1 MNYSKYLEHKNMSK
15 STAFVHKTNFIVR
28 TITLFLTQGLFVTF
42 ALFLTAFLNYDVFG
56 IANIW
61 KISKALGL
69 LYIIFLIAILPILS
83 EYMIRRERRKY
94 GLPIY
99 KAVTPDM
106 IAEAE
111 VAREYRAKQNLGID
125 ESSGAVD
132 KTDIRYWHGLLKD
145 GIIDQ
150 DEFNKKKKE
159 LV

>member
-1 MNYSKYLEHKNMSK
+1 MLNKKKKNEWVVMRS
-15 STAFVHKTNFIVR
+15 SFIARLFVVLIP
-28 TITLFLTQGLFVTF
+28 QGLFVLF
-42 ALFLTAFLNYDVFG
+42 AMFLWLSTDNNFLGLKY
-56 IANIW
+56 IANNY
-61 KISKALGL
+61 S
-69 LYIIFLIAILPILS
+69 IIVAAPITIMYASVLPIIS

-99 KAVTPDM
+99 RAVTPDM
-106 IAEAE
+106 ITEAE
-111 VAREYRAKQNLGID
+111 VAREYRAKQNLGIN

-150 DEFNKKKKE
+150 KEFDKKKKE